1 MTAPSTLKP
10 SALVAAAHIIA
21 SDGPGEVVRK
31 LDAAFDAAVATHGDL
46 DADMALTIDQRDTA
60 EGWADGLAALIGK
73 YFGRDIGEHSS
84 AHCPWQEAKEIVA
97 EAEPYHLAAVARPA
111 RRHVGYWLHHP
122 EISPKGYLLQ
132 SVAGL
137 TKDAQALGWDYEMVF
152 TDAPALAVQTTPQ
165 QAFRPGKPGADVDV
179 AWLMVRSLTGDGEGG
194 SDESDTVVLALRGD
208 DADWLVAGDWRANST
223 LDSVFED
230 GGQIVGWMPYEVPA
244 ARFAAAPQAP
254 AATVDIHHL
263 VQSCEAVIAEWSRQ
277 KSLFPILSRDGWMDD
292 RVAELRTAIQAAPS
306 TLPGVVFDM
315 VALVKQLVLEH
326 RIAEPNSLLAATALE
341 YLKGH
346 GLLAS
351 PLQIHS
357 DDAAL
362 DRFTL
367 AMRAKLAAARA
378 KGRSGWESCPPEAL
392 NRMLHEHIEKGD
404 PRDVANFCMFL
415 WHTGHRTT
423 MPAPAAPSPL
433 SVRQVHPLGTAPKDG
448 TIVQLLVQF
457 VAHPPGQETVLNG
470 AGPLYDTADA
480 CWTIGGNSVE
490 NTGIDHWQ
498 FVGWN
503 WEQDYFVDTST
514 DAGHRVL
521 GWAPFDVAAPA
532 VDAPVLPAIK
542 GAWIDGGYVIV
553 TPAGTGQANAVKAA
567 ILAALPVAPDAAS
580 AKNKGV
586 E

>member
-1 MTAPSTLKP
+1 MTASSTMKP

-31 LDAAFDAAVATHGDL
+31 LDAAFDAAVAHRSDL
-46 DADMALTIDQRDTA
+46 PS
-60 EGWADGLAALIGK
+60 G
-73 YFGRDIGEHSS
+73 
-84 AHCPWQEAKEIVA
+84 
-97 EAEPYHLAAVARPA
+97 
-111 RRHVGYWLHHP
+111 
-122 EISPKGYLLQ
+122 
-132 SVAGL
+132 
-137 TKDAQALGWDYEMVF
+137 
-152 TDAPALAVQTTPQ
+152 
-165 QAFRPGKPGADVDV
+165 
-179 AWLMVRSLTGDGEGG
+179 
-194 SDESDTVVLALRGD
+194 
-208 DADWLVAGDWRANST
+208 
-223 LDSVFED
+223 
-230 GGQIVGWMPYEVPA
+230 
-244 ARFAAAPQAP
+244 AAPQAP
-254 AATVDIHHL
+254 AAPVGLPWRTGIPPWTDDRSVR
-263 VQSCEAVIAEWSRQ
+263 VIAVTAQDDFGGVQVHDIRASDFHTDGDGDGAEVARVCTHWAYRDDIWPRADAVAPAAAIPWDN
-277 KSLFPILSRDGWMDD
+277 FPAYLIDHCEGQTITEEGLQRALAAMLTNPQY
-292 RVAELRTAIQAAPS
+292 ATAAPAAPAPMAWPVARDVLERMATFANMAS
-306 TLPGVVFDM
+306 RCGKDRSIENLRKLAQTLQHLADQAPAVATSAPAALPGVVFDM

-326 RIAEPNSLLAATALE
+326 RIAEPNSLLASQALG
-341 YLKGH
+341 YLKSH
-346 GLLAS
+346 GLLDS
-351 PLQIHS
+351 PLRVHG
-357 DDAAL
+357 DDSAL
-362 DRFTL
+362 DRFAL

-378 KGRSGWESCPPEAL
+378 KGRGGWETCAPEAL
-392 NRMLHEHIEKGD
+392 NRMLHEHLEKGD

-553 TPAGTGQANAVKAA
+553 TPAGTGQAKAVKAA